1 MTEDV
6 ARLALAALATGLWL
20 ASVLTVVLGV
30 RRARRAEKA
39 RSEALAGDGGDA
51 TLIAYASQ
59 TGLAEELAWMT
70 ARALS
75 DAGWPVRVVSFADLD
90 LDLLKGSR
98 RALFVVSTTGEGDAP
113 DSAGRVVRTLLGEA
127 AGLDG
132 LSYGV
137 LSLGDLTYRDYCG
150 FGRAL
155 EAWLRRSEALP
166 LFDTV
171 EVDDGDP
178 AAVRHWQHQLNQLTG
193 ATTAPDWTP
202 PAYDRWRLAG
212 RTHINPGSPGGE
224 AFHVVLEPI
233 DGQAAW
239 VAGDIAEIGVP
250 TADGGEVSREYSIA
264 SLPSDGRLELLV
276 RLMRHPDGTPGLG
289 SGRLALGLTVGD
301 EVPLRVR
308 TNSAFHA
315 PAASTP
321 MILIGNGTGIAGL
334 RAHLKSRTA
343 RDGGAW
349 LLFGER
355 TAAHDAF
362 FDDELQSALATGILT
377 RLDRAFSRD
386 PDAEGRTGRYVQ
398 HLIDDHAEE
407 IAAWVERGAA
417 IYVCG
422 SLDGMASGVHA
433 ALENALGPD
442 RLIDL
447 SENGRY
453 RRDVY

>member
-1 MTEDV
+1 MTDDV
-6 ARLALAALATGLWL
+6 ARLSLAALATGLWL
-20 ASVLTVVLGV
+20 ASVIAVILGV
-30 RRARRAEKA
+30 RRARRAGRA
-39 RSEALAGDGGDA
+39 RAEALAGDGGDA
-51 TLIAYASQ
+51 TLVTYASQ
-59 TGLAEELAWMT
+59 TGLAEQLAWMT

-75 DAGWPVRVVSFADLD
+75 DAGWPVRVLSFSDLD
-90 LDLLKGSR
+90 FDTLKASR

-113 DSAGRVVRTLLGEA
+113 DSASRVVRTLLGETTDLE
-127 AGLDG
+127 GLN
-132 LSYGV
+132 YGV
-137 LSLGDLTYRDYCG
+137 LSLGDRTYRDYCG
-150 FGRAL
+150 FGRAM
-155 EAWLRRSEALP
+155 ESWLRRSGASP

-178 AAVRHWQHQLNQLTG
+178 AAVRHWQHQLNQMTG
-193 ATTAPDWTP
+193 ATTAPDWSP
-202 PAYDRWRLAG
+202 PSYDRWRMVE
-212 RTHINPGSPGGE
+212 RRHINPGSPGGE
-224 AFHVVLEPI
+224 AFHIALEPV
-233 DGQAAW
+233 DGDANW

-250 TADGGEVSREYSIA
+250 TPDGAEVSREYSIA

-289 SGRLALGLTVGD
+289 SGRLAVDLSIGD
-301 EVPLRVR
+301 ELPLRVR

-315 PAASTP
+315 PKAPAP

-334 RAHLKSRTA
+334 RAHLKTRTVTS
-343 RDGGAW
+343 GGAW

-355 TAAHDAF
+355 TVAHDAF
-362 FDDELQSALATGILT
+362 FDDELQAALWSGVLT

-398 HLIDDHAEE
+398 HLIDDHAAE

-417 IYVCG
+417 IYICG

-433 ALENALGPD
+433 ALEQALGAD
-442 RLIDL
+442 RLIEL
-447 SENGRY
+447 TETGRY

>member
-20 ASVLTVVLGV
+20 ASVLAVILGV
-30 RRARRAEKA
+30 RRARRKEKA

-59 TGLAEELAWMT
+59 TGLAEQLAWMT

-75 DAGWPVRVVSFADLD
+75 DGGWPVRVVSFSDLD
-90 LDLLKGSR
+90 LDLLKTSR

-113 DSAGRVVRTLLGEA
+113 DSASRVVRTLLGQTADLE
-127 AGLDG
+127 GLT
-132 LSYGV
+132 YGV

-150 FGRAL
+150 FGRMM
-155 EAWLRRSEALP
+155 EGWLRRSAALP

-171 EVDDGDP
+171 EVDDGD
-178 AAVRHWQHQLNQLTG
+178 AAAIRHWQHQLNQLTG
-193 ATTAPDWTP
+193 VTTAPDWTP
-202 PAYDRWRLAG
+202 AAYQRWRMVE
-212 RTHINPGSPGGE
+212 RRHINPGSPGGE
-224 AFHVVLEPI
+224 AFHIALEPLE
-233 DGQAAW
+233 GQASW

-276 RLMRHPDGTPGLG
+276 RLMRHPDGAPGLG
-289 SGRLALGLTVGD
+289 SGRLALDLSVGD
-301 EVPLRVR
+301 ELPLRLR

-315 PAASTP
+315 PPAATP
-321 MILIGNGTGIAGL
+321 MIMIGNGTGIAGL
-334 RAHLKSRTA
+334 RAHLKSRPA
-343 RDGGAW
+343 GDGGSW

-362 FDDELQSALATGILT
+362 FDEELQSALSSGLLT

-386 PDAEGRTGRYVQ
+386 ADAEGRTGRYVQ
-398 HLIDDHAEE
+398 HLIDDHAAEV
-407 IAAWVERGAA
+407 AAWVDRGAA

-433 ALENALGPD
+433 ALEKALGPD
-442 RLIDL
+442 RLIEL
-447 SENGRY
+447 TETGRY